1 MLKADLHIHTVA
13 SGHGYCS
20 WTENAEA
27 AAAKGMELI
36 AITDHGPHVPEGA
49 HPWYFW
55 DLKTTPSIYKGM
67 RVLNGCEANIVDDS
81 PTGLDLP
88 DDLLEIL
95 DFVEVGFH
103 SMCGFDEGDRAK
115 NTDAVLRVLENPFVD
130 QLNHPGNDK
139 RYSIDM
145 EQVVAA
151 AKRNNVILELN
162 NHSFDQHGS
171 RSGTA
176 QRETE
181 FAQAAFEAG
190 VPIAIGSD
198 SHYFNTIGVFDDAL
212 AAADEVGIPH
222 EYFIN
227 RDAQTV
233 MNHLQNKRT
242 RPRINWG
249 PVLS

>member
-1 MLKADLHIHTVA
+1 
-13 SGHGYCS
+13 
-20 WTENAEA
+20 
-27 AAAKGMELI
+27 
-36 AITDHGPHVPEGA
+36 
-49 HPWYFW
+49 
-55 DLKTTPSIYKGM
+55 
-67 RVLNGCEANIVDDS
+67 
-81 PTGLDLP
+81 
-88 DDLLEIL
+88 
-95 DFVEVGFH
+95 
-103 SMCGFDEGDRAK
+103 
-115 NTDAVLRVLENPFVD
+115 
-130 QLNHPGNDK
+130 
-139 RYSIDM
+139 M